1 MGSEMCIRYRLKLRS
16 IENIVKKVKPKII
29 IHCAGLSRP
38 MNIHEKNITKS
49 IDLNIIGTSNITK
62 ICSKYKIKLIYFSTG
77 YVYEGKK
84 GNYSEKD
91 PVKPFNNYGLSKL
104 GGECAVAMYKNSLIL
119 RITMTEKPFVHKKAY
134 SNLKSNF
141 MFHED
146 LVKILPKIIKQKGIL
161 NVGGKSQSVFSF
173 AKKYNS
179 KVKKIKAKKSS
190 NLPLNQ
196 TMNLA
201 KLKKIVT
208 TEKYIGYAHSS
219 EPDKAQFYVTDPVNG
234 EPATFGNG
242 TQITI
247 LAESKEAVEKFYEI
261 AMSKGA
267 VDEGAPGVRS
277 DGNYYAYIRDMD
289 GNKIA
294 AKKNLK

>member
-1 MGSEMCIRYRLKLRS
+1 MHKGKILVTGGDGRFAKVLKEKNKLLNLHFATKKNCNILDLRS
-16 IENIVKKVKPKII
+16 IKKIIKKIKPKII

-38 MNIHEKNITKS
+38 MNIHKKNINKS

-62 ICSKYKIKLIYFSTG
+62 ICSKYRIKLIYFSTG

-201 KLKKIVT
+201 KSKKIV
-208 TEKYIGYAHSS
+208 
-219 EPDKAQFYVTDPVNG
+219 
-234 EPATFGNG
+234 
-242 TQITI
+242 
-247 LAESKEAVEKFYEI
+247 
-261 AMSKGA
+261 
-267 VDEGAPGVRS
+267 R
-277 DGNYYAYIRDMD
+277 
-289 GNKIA
+289 
-294 AKKNLK
+294 